1 MANWSEIG
9 STFGQNFVFGGIL
22 LGCLAVIIKFISTEI
37 AGHLSGGLPV
47 SLSFVIIMT
56 YWITKD
62 RKKTG
67 KTALTAIAGGLMWCV
82 YAFIIGMILLYTEW
96 NFTVVF
102 CCNLIVYL
110 LLTGLVVYLL
120 RDHYF
125 PKEGAAANVAA
136 SKFVTT
142 RLDK

>member
-1 MANWSEIG
+1 M
-9 STFGQNFVFGGIL
+9 GG
-22 LGCLAVIIKFISTEI
+22 
-37 AGHLSGGLPV
+37 
-47 SLSFVIIMT
+47 M
-56 YWITKD
+56 
-62 RKKTG
+62 
-67 KTALTAIAGGLMWCV
+67 MWCV

-110 LLTGLVVYLL
+110 LLTGLLVYLL

-136 SKFVTT
+136 AKKYPIEPTT
-142 RLDK
+142 TKLNKVVP